1 MADELEQLIVRD
13 AVLEDAETIS
23 RIHTLSWQQAY
34 AGYVPASYLNSLS
47 PEGKIPMWQEVL
59 VRDDTA
65 VFIAESAGR
74 ALGFA
79 SVGPAHDEDA
89 EPSDLEL
96 YTMYLDPEAWG
107 LGVARQLMNSVNNV
121 SPDSSMNLWVFEKN
135 ARARRFYEHHGFR
148 PDGVEK
154 LEEFAGEHLL
164 ELRYRK

>member
-13 AVLEDAETIS
+13 AVLDDADTIS

-34 AGYVPASYLNSLS
+34 AGYVPASYLNSLT
-47 PEGKIPMWQEVL
+47 PEGKVPMWQEVL
-59 VRDDTA
+59 LRDDTA
-65 VFIAESAGR
+65 VFIAESASH

-79 SVGPAHDEDA
+79 SVGPARDEDA
-89 EPSDLEL
+89 EEGDLEL

-107 LGVARQLMNSVNNV
+107 LGVARQLMAAVNSI
-121 SPDSSMNLWVFEKN
+121 SQEAAMNLWVFEKN
-135 ARARRFYEHHGFR
+135 ERARRFYEHNGFKA
-148 PDGVEK
+148 DGVEK